1 MNDIKEERKGI
12 QMMKK
17 RFAAMMTVAVLSGAM
32 AVTSLAEGPA
42 ADTGMQMSEN
52 SQAPQTGEN
61 GEAPQT
67 GENSQ
72 IPQMGENGRMQQP
85 GGMGRGGNMGR
96 DGRRENFGFIRF
108 EDKVTDG
115 TISQET
121 YEAITKYM
129 EENKPE
135 LPTETEDGEREDR
148 KAGEGPDLLTD
159 LLEAGVI
166 TQEEYESLSAA
177 RESAKPDQQGEAGT
191 RPAAPGEKPQQD
203 SSAADASSSAA
214 VNDAQTGAQSSA
226 QTGETAA
233 S

>member
-1 MNDIKEERKGI
+1 M
-12 QMMKK
+12 
-17 RFAAMMTVAVLSGAM
+17 
-32 AVTSLAEGPA
+32 
-42 ADTGMQMSEN
+42 
-52 SQAPQTGEN
+52 
-61 GEAPQT
+61 
-67 GENSQ
+67 
-72 IPQMGENGRMQQP
+72 
-85 GGMGRGGNMGR
+85 
-96 DGRRENFGFIRF
+96 
-108 EDKVTDG
+108 TDG

-177 RESAKPDQQGEAGT
+177 
-191 RPAAPGEKPQQD
+191 
-203 SSAADASSSAA
+203 

>member
-1 MNDIKEERKGI
+1 
-12 QMMKK
+12 
-17 RFAAMMTVAVLSGAM
+17 
-32 AVTSLAEGPA
+32 
-42 ADTGMQMSEN
+42 
-52 SQAPQTGEN
+52 
-61 GEAPQT
+61 
-67 GENSQ
+67 
-72 IPQMGENGRMQQP
+72 
-85 GGMGRGGNMGR
+85 MGR

-108 EDKVTDG
+108 QDKVTDG

-159 LLEAGVI
+159 LLEVGVI

-177 RESAKPDQQGEAGT
+177 
-191 RPAAPGEKPQQD
+191 
-203 SSAADASSSAA
+203 
-214 VNDAQTGAQSSA
+214 VNDAQSSA